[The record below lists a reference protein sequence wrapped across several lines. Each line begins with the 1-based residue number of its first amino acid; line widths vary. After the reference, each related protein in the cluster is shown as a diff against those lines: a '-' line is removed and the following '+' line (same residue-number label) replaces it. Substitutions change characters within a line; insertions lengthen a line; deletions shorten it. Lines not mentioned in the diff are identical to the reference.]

1 MMEPKLNQSYTKKDF
16 GINPPLSR
24 GAEHIVHGELYTFFT
39 NNDKFDNK
47 WDGKDFIYECFGD
60 YVVMEVGKKSTV
72 QRHVFVRE
80 NETEPFTYYGK
91 AKYEERYSN
100 DKNRIVL

>member
-1 MMEPKLNQSYTKKDF
+1 MEPKLNESYSKKDF
-16 GINPPLSR
+16 GINLPFAK

-39 NNDKFDNK
+39 MNGKFDNK

-80 NETEPFTYYGK
+80 DETGPFTYYGK
-91 AKYEERYSN
+91 AKYEVRFSVN
-100 DKNRIVL
+100 KNRIVL